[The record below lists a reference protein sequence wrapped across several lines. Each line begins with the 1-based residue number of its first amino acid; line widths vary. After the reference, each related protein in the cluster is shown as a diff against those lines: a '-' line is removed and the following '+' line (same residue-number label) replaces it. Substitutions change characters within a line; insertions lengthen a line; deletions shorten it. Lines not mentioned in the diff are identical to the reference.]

1 MISVVQKLDGYH
13 FRSRAQEALNYLA
26 FLMRDGHDIKVL
38 KSYEGSDYQ
47 WRIIMGKRP
56 ARIAFGKLFDDL
68 TYDNFKNE
76 AGGSEGYGDGELWNV
91 YHATERAHHRP
102 TPSDLDL
109 FADTE
114 DVKTRIDQDRP
125 QPPPHGLDCS
135 GYSDGMTAADWD
147 RMEEASAGGEAS

>member
-1 MISVVQKLDGYH
+1 MWIYSKQGMISVVHKLDGYH
-13 FRSRAQEALNYLA
+13 FRSRAKEALDYLA

-68 TYDNFKNE
+68 DYDNFKNE
-76 AGGSEGYGDGELWNV
+76 ASGSEGFGNGELWNV

-102 TPSDLDL
+102 TPSSLDL

-125 QPPPHGLDCS
+125 PHGLDCS
-135 GYSDGMTAADWD
+135 GMTAADWD
-147 RMEEASAGGEAS
+147 EAFGCPGGSL